1 MDGGYRVG
9 RLPAEAELWA
19 PCGAFDPAALP
30 AAWAALEEAPIDKFP
45 WDENGYRPPAAARVG
60 WNERGLHVLLYADE
74 PRIRAEV
81 TECGGPACQ
90 DSCLEFFLA
99 PNPQRPAWYWNIECT
114 PRPAVHWGEGEGRHG
129 RTVFRTIPEGVRL
142 SVSRHEG
149 RWWAVRYTLPADLLA
164 RSFGVTL
171 TPGLTMRG
179 NFYKCGDRTEKAHY
193 GMWRAYDRAVVPK
206 PDFHRPELFVPLTL
220 A

>member
-74 PRIRAEV
+74 PR
-81 TECGGPACQ
+81 
-90 DSCLEFFLA
+90 
-99 PNPQRPAWYWNIECT
+99 
-114 PRPAVHWGEGEGRHG
+114 
-129 RTVFRTIPEGVRL
+129 
-142 SVSRHEG
+142 
-149 RWWAVRYTLPADLLA
+149 
-164 RSFGVTL
+164 
-171 TPGLTMRG
+171 
-179 NFYKCGDRTEKAHY
+179 
-193 GMWRAYDRAVVPK
+193 
-206 PDFHRPELFVPLTL
+206 
-220 A
+220 